1 MTPSELRIK
10 NFLKRV
16 PPNAPPAV
24 AKNVETALKLADRF
38 QEKAGEVRS
47 DAKLS
52 AQGKR
57 EQLLVMASGGF
68 AGHWG
73 QLQREADR
81 ALAGIAGEIAG
92 LRKRARDSLGEFAA
106 GLQREVRD
114 YLRSLN
120 ESDRRHL
127 VLETE
132 EPLLLA
138 SVLNAPSF
146 LSGINA
152 EVFGHV
158 EQRVVENAFGVRLK
172 ELEVDHAAWENASAA
187 CEIAANEI
195 AREAEITA
203 EGFKK
208 LATPSGQSQAA

>member
-10 NFLKRV
+10 NFLKRI

-24 AKNVETALKLADRF
+24 ARNVETALKLADRF
-38 QEKAGEVRS
+38 SEKAAEIR
-47 DAKLS
+47 ANEKLS

-73 QLQREADR
+73 QLHREANR

-92 LRKRARDSLGEFAA
+92 LRKRARDSLGEFSAS
-106 GLQREVRD
+106 LQREVRD

-120 ESDRRHL
+120 ESDRRRLTIESQDPL
-127 VLETE
+127 VLSSI
-132 EPLLLA
+132 LA
-138 SVLNAPSF
+138 APAF
-146 LSGINA
+146 LSGLNVEIYD
-152 EVFGHV
+152 HV
-158 EQRVVENAFGVRLK
+158 EARVVESAFGARLT
-172 ELEVDHAAWENASAA
+172 ELKVDHDAWENAAAA

-195 AREAEITA
+195 SREVGVTSD
-203 EGFKK
+203 GFKK
-208 LATPSGQSQAA
+208 LGTPSGQSEAA